1 MKVIVGVAI
10 GSVIVVSHIIAHDVS
25 VKPLQ
30 QERQQLFEKRKALEE
45 QSHAG
50 RIAILQEADNCIK
63 GASTPQGYKECE
75 QKENA
80 ARQKL
85 KEQQKPQHEALQ
97 QERKALQDKAMKM
110 RDEKMK
116 NKPMPQGTI
125 ATH

>member
-1 MKVIVGVAI
+1 MTKIILI
-10 GSVIVVSHIIAHDVS
+10 GAMLVVSQAFAQDTS
-25 VKPLQ
+25 VKPLE

-45 QSHAG
+45 QSHAV
-50 RIAILQEADNCIK
+50 RIGILQEADNCIK
-63 GASTPQGYKECE
+63 AASTPQGYKECE

-97 QERKALQDKAMKM
+97 QERKTLQDKAMKM
-110 RDEKMK
+110 REERMK

>member
-1 MKVIVGVAI
+1 MTKVIM
-10 GSVIVVSHIIAHDVS
+10 VS
-25 VKPLQ
+25 VVLVLSSALAQELLTKPLQ
-30 QERQQLFEKRKALEE
+30 QDRQRLFEKRKALEE

-85 KEQQKPQHEALQ
+85 KEQQKPQLEALL
-97 QERKALQDKAMKM
+97 QERKALSEKAMKM
-110 RDEKMK
+110 RDDRMK
-116 NKPMPQGTI
+116 NKPIPQGTI

>member
-1 MKVIVGVAI
+1 MTKVII
-10 GSVIVVSHIIAHDVS
+10 VS
-25 VKPLQ
+25 VVLVLSSALAQELLTKPLQ
-30 QERQQLFEKRKALEE
+30 QDRQRLFEKRKALEE

-85 KEQQKPQHEALQ
+85 KEQQKPQLEALL
-97 QERKALQDKAMKM
+97 QERKALSEKAMKM
-110 RDEKMK
+110 RDDRMK
-116 NKPMPQGTI
+116 NKPIPQGTI

>member
-1 MKVIVGVAI
+1 
-10 GSVIVVSHIIAHDVS
+10 VS
-25 VKPLQ
+25 VVLVLSSALAQELLTKPLQ
-30 QERQQLFEKRKALEE
+30 QDRQRLFEKRKALEE

-85 KEQQKPQHEALQ
+85 KEQQKPQLKALQ
-97 QERKALQDKAMKM
+97 QERKVLLEKAMKM
-110 RDEKMK
+110 RSDRTK